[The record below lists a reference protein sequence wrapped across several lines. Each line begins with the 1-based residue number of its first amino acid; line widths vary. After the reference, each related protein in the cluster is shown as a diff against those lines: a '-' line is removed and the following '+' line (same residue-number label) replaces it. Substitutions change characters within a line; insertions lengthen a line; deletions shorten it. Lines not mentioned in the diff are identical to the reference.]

1 MLINRKAVICN
12 LRFHCNFHQHAP
24 TFPYSALNRLLKKNW
39 PHSLGLPI
47 VSYRST
53 GKPVSCGRRISYSR
67 CRQCCG
73 KVITSDKRIPRT
85 SRYRTGR
92 QAGVSLTSVSGPT
105 CPEHYR
111 KPSPRISGMR
121 VRAVGVRDKV

>member
-1 MLINRKAVICN
+1 MITIGNNQNRGI
-12 LRFHCNFHQHAP
+12 
-24 TFPYSALNRLLKKNW
+24 PYEKTDS
-39 PHSLGLPI
+39 
-47 VSYRST
+47 
-53 GKPVSCGRRISYSR
+53 
-67 CRQCCG
+67 
-73 KVITSDKRIPRT
+73 RT

-111 KPSPRISGMR
+111 KPSPRISGVR